1 MGAGT
6 QRAQKTKTALRI
18 ALARLLG
25 RKVPE
30 DITVDEVVEMAQIRR
45 ATFYAHYPDMDALF
59 QDTEDW
65 MLTELD
71 ALLPP
76 PGEYSR
82 EDMYRIL
89 SQHLYRNAE
98 FSTAFSRDSR
108 FAQRIAHWLEAA
120 LETCADENDRGR
132 AREYLISY
140 HVGGCVALL
149 HRWIRER
156 FPYPPYDMARLLSRL
171 EQNMDTFSL

>member
-1 MGAGT
+1 MRAGE
-6 QRAQKTKTALRI
+6 QRVKKTKAALRR

-25 RKVPE
+25 RKAPE
-30 DITVDEVVEMAQIRR
+30 DITVDEVVEMAQIRK

-59 QDTEDW
+59 QETADW

-71 ALLPP
+71 ALLPS

-82 EDMYRIL
+82 EDVYRIL

-98 FSTAFSRDSR
+98 FSTVFSRDSR
-108 FAQRIAHWLEAA
+108 FAQRITHWLEAA
-120 LETCADENDRGR
+120 LETCADENGLGW
-132 AREYLISY
+132 AREYLIAY

-156 FPYPPYDMARLLSRL
+156 FPYPAYDMARLLSRL
-171 EQNMDTFSL
+171 EQNMDVFSL